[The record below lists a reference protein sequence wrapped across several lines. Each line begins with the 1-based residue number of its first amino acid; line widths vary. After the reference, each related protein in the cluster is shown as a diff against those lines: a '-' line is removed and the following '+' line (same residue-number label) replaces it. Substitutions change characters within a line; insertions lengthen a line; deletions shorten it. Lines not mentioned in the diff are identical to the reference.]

1 MLINILFVDDEPNV
15 LSAHKRSFR
24 AYADRWSLRFAAS
37 GEEALEAI
45 RKDPVDILVSDL
57 AMPKMQGLELVAEV
71 KKAHPDTTC
80 IILTGTGDMQSALNA
95 INEVDVFRYYLKP
108 CPSEEL
114 ARGICDAIEARN
126 DVGSNA
132 NLLDIGKTTLDR
144 LPYGVFVVS
153 ADARVLFMNFFAN
166 ELVEASDGLTIGR
179 DQLLRTDRPPET
191 QLLHAA
197 IKNASEADDLLAS
210 SGALFVEREDA
221 IRPLHCLVQR
231 FVGTDSVDKQ
241 DPYAAIFVTDPERAP
256 QISPSILSGLFDLTP
271 SESRLLACLVA
282 CGRLEQAASDANL
295 SLSTARTYLKQI
307 FSKTGTGRQGE
318 LIQLVLL
325 SPALIKSAA

>member
-1 MLINILFVDDEPNV
+1 MPINILFVDDEPNV

-24 AYADRWSLRFAAS
+24 GYEDRWSLHYATS
-37 GEEALEAI
+37 GEEALEVI
-45 RKDPVDILVSDL
+45 RKTPVDVLVSDL

-71 KKAHPDTTC
+71 KKIHPETAC

-114 ARGICDAIEARN
+114 ARGISDAIEAKLGV
-126 DVGSNA
+126 DPA
-132 NLLDIGKTTLDR
+132 AKLLNIGKTTLDR

-153 ADARVLFMNFFAN
+153 ADARVLFMNSFAN
-166 ELVEASDGLTIGR
+166 ELVKANDGLAIGH
-179 DQLLRTDRPPET
+179 DQLLRTGRPAET
-191 QLLHAA
+191 QLLHSA

-231 FVGTDSVDKQ
+231 FVGSDGADKQ
-241 DPYAAIFVTDPERAP
+241 DPYAAIFVTDPTRMP
-256 QISPSILSGLFDLTP
+256 QISPSILSGLFDLAP

-325 SPALIKSAA
+325 SPALIKSVA

>member
-1 MLINILFVDDEPNV
+1 MTSSIFFVDDEPKV

-24 AYADRWSLRFAAS
+24 GYEDQWNLHYALS
-37 GEEALEAI
+37 GEEALEVI
-45 RKDPVDILVSDL
+45 RNKPVDVLVSDL

-71 KKAHPDTTC
+71 KKIHPETAC

-108 CPSEEL
+108 CLSEEL
-114 ARGICDAIEARN
+114 ARGISDAIEAKLG
-126 DVGSNA
+126 VEPAA
-132 NLLDIGKTTLDR
+132 NLLNIGKTTLDR

-153 ADARVLFMNFFAN
+153 ADARVLFMNSFAN
-166 ELVEASDGLTIGR
+166 ELVKANDGLAIGR
-179 DQLLRTDRPPET
+179 DQLLRTERPPET

-197 IKNASEADDLLAS
+197 VKSASETNDLSAS
-210 SGALFVEREDA
+210 SGALFVERQDA
-221 IRPLHCLVQR
+221 VRPLHCLIQC
-231 FVGTDSVDKQ
+231 FVSARGLDKQ
-241 DPYAAIFVTDPERAP
+241 DSYAAIFVTDPTRTP

-307 FSKTGTGRQGE
+307 FSKTGTSRQG
-318 LIQLVLL
+318 
-325 SPALIKSAA
+325 